1 MDDGSIFM
9 IVALII
15 LIGLSAFFSAAETAY
30 NSLNE
35 IRLRSKAEDGDAKAA
50 HTLALVE
57 RYDSLLSTILIGNN
71 IVNIGAS
78 SLATVLFTRLVGGV
92 YGPTVSTV
100 VMTLLVLTFWRDHP
114 QEHGQGNARNAGH
127 GLCPR
132 AQCAGHDFYT
142 AERPV
147 RCVEK
152 VPCQTV

>member
-57 RYDSLLSTILIGNN
+57 RYDSLLSTILRPLLPPCCLPALSA
-71 IVNIGAS
+71 V
-78 SLATVLFTRLVGGV
+78 FTALPSRRL
-92 YGPTVSTV
+92 S
-100 VMTLLVLTFWRDHP
+100 
-114 QEHGQGNARNAGH
+114 
-127 GLCPR
+127 
-132 AQCAGHDFYT
+132 
-142 AERPV
+142 
-147 RCVEK
+147 
-152 VPCQTV
+152 

>member
-1 MDDGSIFM
+1 MDDGSTFM
-9 IVALII
+9 IVALIV

-35 IRLRSKAEDGDAKAA
+35 IRLKSKADDGDEKAA

-92 YGPTVSTV
+92 YGPTVSTI
-100 VMTLLVLTFWRDHP
+100 VMTLLVLTFGEITP
-114 QEHGQGNARNAGH
+114 QEHGKRNARNPGH
-127 GLCPR
+127 GLCPG
-132 AQCAGHDFYT
+132 AQCVGHDFYA

-152 VPCQTV
+152 LPRQAV

>member
-92 YGPTVSTV
+92 YGLPSRR
-100 VMTLLVLTFWRDHP
+100 LS
-114 QEHGQGNARNAGH
+114 
-127 GLCPR
+127 
-132 AQCAGHDFYT
+132 
-142 AERPV
+142 
-147 RCVEK
+147 
-152 VPCQTV
+152 

>member
-78 SLATVLFTRLVGGV
+78 LLPPCCLPALSAAFTALPSRRL
-92 YGPTVSTV
+92 S
-100 VMTLLVLTFWRDHP
+100 
-114 QEHGQGNARNAGH
+114 
-127 GLCPR
+127 
-132 AQCAGHDFYT
+132 
-142 AERPV
+142 
-147 RCVEK
+147 
-152 VPCQTV
+152 

>member
-78 SLATVLFTRLVGGV
+78 SLATVLFTPPCRRRLRP
-92 YGPTVSTV
+92 YRLDDCHDPAGPD
-100 VMTLLVLTFWRDHP
+100 LWRDHP
-114 QEHGQGNARNAGH
+114 QEHGQGNARNSGH

-132 AQCAGHDFYT
+132 AKCAGHDFYT